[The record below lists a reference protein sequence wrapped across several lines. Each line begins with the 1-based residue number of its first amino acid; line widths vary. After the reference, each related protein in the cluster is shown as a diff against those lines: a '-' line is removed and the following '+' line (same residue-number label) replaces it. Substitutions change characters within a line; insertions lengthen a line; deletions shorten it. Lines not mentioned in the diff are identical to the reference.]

1 MSIDTNAA
9 GIQVNAL
16 VTPQAPF
23 AATAV
28 VTTANST
35 YTDAPTNTVEFLP
48 ASGAAISAA
57 APRGLRLTSIKALA
71 RATPTATELQLYVS
85 DSTGTTK
92 RFIKSVLMAAYTV
105 AQTTAQAS
113 VDFGYSDAAPL
124 ILMAG
129 ERLWLAT
136 GVSNTGIVGR
146 AEGGAY

>member
-16 VTPQAPF
+16 VTPQSPIAL
-23 AATAV
+23 TSV

-57 APRGLRLTSIKALA
+57 APRGMRLTSVKALA

-85 DSTGTTK
+85 DAANTVK
-92 RFIKSVLMAAYTV
+92 RFVKSVLMPAYTV
-105 AQTTAQAS
+105 AQTTGQTS
-113 VDFGYSDAAPL
+113 IDFGYSDATPL

-129 ERLWLAT
+129 ERLWFAT
-136 GVSNTGIVGR
+136 GVANTGIVGR